1 MKKQLLKN
9 TLVAIAALFIAIIA
23 LPTTAQAQELQIL
36 GKDYYEDAVEN
47 IGGGTATWD
56 KANATLTLDGINVE
70 SFDGIFIYCDH
81 IPNLKI
87 VLVGN
92 NTVNCTSYILLF
104 GEGNVEISG
113 TGSLTAR
120 ATDQFAIMQNTSSPG
135 TLTIKDCMLDVQGDQ
150 YSIVGYE
157 NGPNTAALSLV
168 VDNATLKVKGATGDD
183 WKTPGIY
190 GLKAYELRGCH
201 IETPG
206 VRFGKIYEG
215 SGRCHRHLSTCH
227 LCRCPRQRH
236 LLPRRQPTA
245 TDAAGREHRQDE
257 RRDNTQGHKPI
268 TLPIGRGA
276 SHPPDTV
283 LPFTGEADRASNS
296 NVPHPNKSN
305 MNQKLSLPLIPP
317 LSGRWARAGLMLLLS
332 TTAVGLHA
340 QDNATTPLPLEGKGK
355 PFWSIYA
362 EGGLSWATDVWY
374 QNLDAKRSYK
384 QSPAVGGGVDFT
396 IRPWVRVGAEYL
408 WSRYRREQRF
418 STLDTKTM
426 PVKTYGN
433 YLMNF
438 HNAKLGAGFN
448 LMELWP
454 RRRAQWLNIWA
465 GTGVGYTFAKGNE
478 YGIYFSNTKT
488 QDGQTTPLTDGASIS
503 NDGAITITGNVQ
515 TKNRHEKFNTLYIPA
530 SLHIEAD
537 VSRRFTIGL
546 KGEMDWLLNRKDI
559 APKNLVFALATV
571 RYNFVPSRARAQR
584 ACYEGAIATLN
595 DRVNALQREA
605 SEAKAQ
611 ADKAESARRQ
621 AEQQNADL
629 QRRLQDCE
637 NSKPTAATAF
647 ARSVRGKKLSLMA
660 EASTPGSNGYNQQLS
675 ERRLR
680 RVVEVLVK
688 EGFALEDL
696 HPTTAIGEQQ
706 GKPSAEGRRVT
717 ITSLP

>member
-1 MKKQLLKN
+1 M
-9 TLVAIAALFIAIIA
+9 
-23 LPTTAQAQELQIL
+23 
-36 GKDYYEDAVEN
+36 
-47 IGGGTATWD
+47 
-56 KANATLTLDGINVE
+56 
-70 SFDGIFIYCDH
+70 
-81 IPNLKI
+81 
-87 VLVGN
+87 
-92 NTVNCTSYILLF
+92 
-104 GEGNVEISG
+104 
-113 TGSLTAR
+113 
-120 ATDQFAIMQNTSSPG
+120 
-135 TLTIKDCMLDVQGDQ
+135 
-150 YSIVGYE
+150 
-157 NGPNTAALSLV
+157 
-168 VDNATLKVKGATGDD
+168 
-183 WKTPGIY
+183 
-190 GLKAYELRGCH
+190 
-201 IETPG
+201 
-206 VRFGKIYEG
+206 
-215 SGRCHRHLSTCH
+215 
-227 LCRCPRQRH
+227 
-236 LLPRRQPTA
+236 
-245 TDAAGREHRQDE
+245 
-257 RRDNTQGHKPI
+257 
-268 TLPIGRGA
+268 
-276 SHPPDTV
+276 
-283 LPFTGEADRASNS
+283 NS
-296 NVPHPNKSN
+296 KRT
-305 MNQKLSLPLIPP
+305 KPLIPP
-317 LSGRWARAGLMLLLS
+317 LSGRWARVGLTALL
-332 TTAVGLHA
+332 TAFVAVGARA
-340 QDNATTPLPLEGKGK
+340 QTAGEGSTQ
-355 PFWSIYA
+355 PPRDHNSELRTRTWSIYA
-362 EGGLSWATDVWY
+362 QGGLSWATDVWY

-465 GTGVGYTFAKGNE
+465 GTGVGYTIGRGNE

-503 NDGAITITGNVQ
+503 NDDAITITGNVQ

-537 VSRRFTIGL
+537 VSRQFTIGL

-559 APKNLVFALATV
+559 APKNHVFALATV
-571 RYNFVPSRARAQR
+571 RYNFVPSRARVQR
-584 ACYEGAIATLN
+584 AYYDGAIATLN

-611 ADKAESARRQ
+611 TDKAESARRQ

-629 QRRLQDCE
+629 ERRLQDSE
-637 NSKPTAATAF
+637 NSKPTAATAAQPSHFVQFDHNSSYMSRAEADRLKAF
-647 ARSVRGKKLSLMA
+647 ARSVRGKKLSLVA

-675 ERRLR
+675 ERRLT
-680 RVVEVLVK
+680 RVVEALVK

-717 ITSLP
+717 ITVE